1 MRRPSV
7 AVVCLAACAG
17 LGLSTLPSIAQQAGS
32 AQQPGSAQQAGS
44 AQQPGSAQQAAAAP
58 ACEAPA
64 DLTALGKPLTR
75 TAQAI
80 AAGRPLVIVAVGSS
94 STAGAGA
101 SSTAATYPSRL
112 EVELKTRLPGVA
124 LRVVNRGVNGD
135 EARQMLA
142 RFETDVIAEHPD
154 LVLWQVGTNA
164 VLRDLRL
171 AGEAPQIRRGIKRLQ
186 ASNADIVLIEPQYAP
201 KVIIKPDAPGMVAL
215 LRQAAQEAGVGV
227 FRRWDIMRRWHDVDN
242 LPFETVLSA
251 DGLHQN
257 DWSYACVAKLLGIAI
272 ADAARSPAM
281 ASARTPK

>member
-1 MRRPSV
+1 MVLASAFACVGV
-7 AVVCLAACAG
+7 AF
-17 LGLSTLPSIAQQAGS
+17 STLPGFAQQT
-32 AQQPGSAQQAGS
+32 
-44 AQQPGSAQQAAAAP
+44 AAP
-58 ACEAPA
+58 SCTAPA

-80 AAGRPLVIVAVGSS
+80 ASGGPLTIVAVGSS

-101 SSTAATYPSRL
+101 SSPDASYPKRL
-112 EVELKTRLPGVA
+112 EAELKARFPGVA
-124 LRVVNRGVNGD
+124 LRVINRGVNGD

-142 RFETDVIAEHPD
+142 RFDNEVLAEHPD

-186 ASNADIVLIEPQYAP
+186 ASRADIVLIEPQYAP

-215 LRQAAQEAGVGV
+215 LRQAAADADIPV

-242 LPFETVLSA
+242 VPFESVLSP

-257 DWSYACVAKLLGIAI
+257 DWSYACVAKLLAISI

-281 ASARTPK
+281 ASARAAR